1 MNNLIKYIN
10 TNVLFK
16 VAHLNNVA
24 IFVKI
29 IAGLITSKAIAFF
42 IGVEGMALIGNLRNF
57 VNAMQ
62 SVSMLGFY
70 KGIVKTIATFR
81 KDSLNLS
88 KTLSTTYYCCFF
100 STIILSLWCYYNASL
115 ISNVLFS
122 SYYNFEYVIEIMAFA
137 LPFYALNMMS
147 FSIMNGFSNF
157 KMLLVISIIGQI
169 SGLLVTIV
177 LIYQDHLD
185 GALIAAVIAPS
196 LMFLI
201 TLVGIINRRNLM
213 TFIKVDHISS
223 DILKLFG
230 PYTGMALVTAVALP
244 VVSICIRNYIID
256 EVGMQDA
263 GYWEA
268 MNRLSSYYLMFIT
281 SIIMLYVVP
290 KFSEIDTKS
299 DFKKEI
305 FGFYKT
311 VMPIFGIGLI
321 VLYVLK
327 SFIVPLIFS
336 DDFMPVENLF
346 LWQLLGDFVK
356 VLTLVISYQFL
367 AKKMF
372 MHFIMLEL
380 FLVIVLYFSSIFFV
394 NRYGVEG
401 AVIGHFLSYLLHYVL
416 VLLIFDKS
424 LFGISQKKPQ
434 DHN

>member
-1 MNNLIKYIN
+1 
-10 TNVLFK
+10 
-16 VAHLNNVA
+16 
-24 IFVKI
+24 
-29 IAGLITSKAIAFF
+29 
-42 IGVEGMALIGNLRNF
+42 
-57 VNAMQ
+57 
-62 SVSMLGFY
+62 
-70 KGIVKTIATFR
+70 
-81 KDSLNLS
+81 
-88 KTLSTTYYCCFF
+88 
-100 STIILSLWCYYNASL
+100 
-115 ISNVLFS
+115 
-122 SYYNFEYVIEIMAFA
+122 
-137 LPFYALNMMS
+137 
-147 FSIMNGFSNF
+147 
-157 KMLLVISIIGQI
+157 
-169 SGLLVTIV
+169 
-177 LIYQDHLD
+177 
-185 GALIAAVIAPS
+185 
-196 LMFLI
+196 
-201 TLVGIINRRNLM
+201 
-213 TFIKVDHISS
+213 
-223 DILKLFG
+223 
-230 PYTGMALVTAVALP
+230 
-244 VVSICIRNYIID
+244 
-256 EVGMQDA
+256 
-263 GYWEA
+263 
-268 MNRLSSYYLMFIT
+268 
-281 SIIMLYVVP
+281 MLYVVP

-424 LFGISQKKPQ
+424 LFGNIPKKTSRL
-434 DHN
+434 

>member
-401 AVIGHFLSYLLHYVL
+401 AVMGHFLSYLLHYIL

-424 LFGISQKKPQ
+424 LFGNIPKKP
-434 DHN
+434 

>member
-336 DDFMPVENLF
+336 DDFIPVENLF

-401 AVIGHFLSYLLHYVL
+401 AVMGHFLSYLLHYVL